1 MASFSF
7 HETAESPL
15 FLGIPCWNALH
26 LRKGT
31 MYALRKSFFHREVM
45 EVVVSVEAHVISR
58 RHRTLTAMYPHA
70 AGDLTW
76 KAVQD

>member
-1 MASFSF
+1 
-7 HETAESPL
+7 
-15 FLGIPCWNALH
+15 
-26 LRKGT
+26 